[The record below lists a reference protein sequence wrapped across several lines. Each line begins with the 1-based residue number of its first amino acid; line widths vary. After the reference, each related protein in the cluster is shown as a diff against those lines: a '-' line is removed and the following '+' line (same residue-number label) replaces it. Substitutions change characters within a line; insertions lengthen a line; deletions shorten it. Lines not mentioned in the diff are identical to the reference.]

1 MDISRKTLKIFPSTE
16 NMHIS
21 KLYLH
26 SGNIFETLRINSAK
40 KNSECRPGKLKL
52 NPLILKYLGFL
63 VIDAYTVKIYWKRV
77 FCRLESL
84 QTRKFSNDRHSRK
97 YTYKIDANNL
107 KLKLGGLVRIVL
119 VACSLKNKSRFLNL
133 HKNFTDFKK
142 RFALLSVF

>member
-63 VIDAYTVKIYWKRV
+63 VIDAYTVKIY
-77 FCRLESL
+77 
-84 QTRKFSNDRHSRK
+84 
-97 YTYKIDANNL
+97 
-107 KLKLGGLVRIVL
+107 
-119 VACSLKNKSRFLNL
+119 
-133 HKNFTDFKK
+133 
-142 RFALLSVF
+142 